1 VTTEDTIAELNG
13 LIETCKNGELGYR
26 SAAADVR
33 NTELET
39 VFTQYSKQ
47 RGQFAH
53 SLQAEVERLGGKPEQ
68 SGSAGGALARGWM
81 DLKSALSSGSAVAII
96 SSCESAELAAMAAFD
111 WVVNL
116 DITGQTRVLVE
127 KQAKTIRETH
137 ARLLR
142 LKEDESAG
150 DKFQKN
156 DE

>member
-1 VTTEDTIAELNG
+1 VTTEETIAELNG
-13 LIETCKNGELGYR
+13 LIETCKNGELGYAA
-26 SAAADVR
+26 AAADAR

-47 RGQFAH
+47 RGQFAK

-68 SGSAGGALARGWM
+68 SGSVGGTLARGWM
-81 DLKSALSSGSAVAII
+81 DLKSALSSGSAAAII
-96 SSCESAELAAMAAFD
+96 ASCESAELAAMAAFD

-127 KQAKTIRETH
+127 KQAKAIRETH

-142 LKEDESAG
+142 FKEEESEG
-150 DKFQKN
+150 SKFQKT

>member
-26 SAAADVR
+26 GAAADVR
-33 NTELET
+33 NTELES
-39 VFTQYSKQ
+39 VFNEYSKQ

-68 SGSAGGALARGWM
+68 SGSLGGTVARGWM
-81 DLKSALSSGSAVAII
+81 DLKSALSSGSGVAII
-96 SSCESAELAAMAAFD
+96 ASCESAELAAMAAFD

-116 DITGQTRVLVE
+116 DISGHTRVLVE

-142 LKEDESAG
+142 LKEEESEG
-150 DKFQKN
+150 SKFQKN